1 METSAKEGINTRE
14 LFINCSII
22 LYEENRNL
30 IEQIGSIENSS
41 ESDSLRFSL
50 KKKKIMKILINVI
63 VDIFY

>member
-1 METSAKEGINTRE
+1 METSAKEGTNTRE

-41 ESDSLRFSL
+41 DSDSLRFSL